1 MAEEQKTNDLPE
13 VENIDMQE
21 ELTKLEDEIN
31 TLKQVLASKETQASE
46 LRKKLGI
53 GFGQQI
59 QQKFATIADSDTYGQ
74 LAKKVSNTKL
84 EITNKA
90 RNSVKRELAYTRAVL
105 DEIKNNPR
113 VKKTSETFAEV
124 GDSIG
129 KAFSGF
135 GIATTSK
142 LAEMKSSP
150 SFQSFEQ
157 KTMGLFGRT
166 SQTATPA
173 ATSPV
178 AEPAKDEPL

>member
-1 MAEEQKTNDLPE
+1 MGTHPIFESDFDCLTELYNMAEEQKTNDLPE

-31 TLKQVLASKETQASE
+31 TLKQVLASKETQAAE

-59 QQKFATIADSDTYGQ
+59 QQKFATIADSDT
-74 LAKKVSNTKL
+74 
-84 EITNKA
+84 
-90 RNSVKRELAYTRAVL
+90 
-105 DEIKNNPR
+105 

-135 GIATTSK
+135 GVSASSK
-142 LAEMKSSP
+142 LAEMESSP

-166 SQTATPA
+166 SQTGTPA

>member
-59 QQKFATIADSDTYGQ
+59 QQKFATIADSDT
-74 LAKKVSNTKL
+74 
-84 EITNKA
+84 
-90 RNSVKRELAYTRAVL
+90 VKRELAYTRAVL

-135 GIATTSK
+135 GVSATSK

>member
-1 MAEEQKTNDLPE
+1 
-13 VENIDMQE
+13 MQE

-31 TLKQVLASKETQASE
+31 TLKQVLASKETQAAE

-74 LAKKVSNTKL
+74 IAKKVSNTKF
-84 EITNKA
+84 EVSKN
-90 RNSVKRELAYTRAVL
+90 VKRELAYTRAVL

-135 GIATTSK
+135 GVSASSK

-166 SQTATPA
+166 SQTGTPA

>member
-31 TLKQVLASKETQASE
+31 TLRQVLASKETQASE

-59 QQKFATIADSDTYGQ
+59 QQKFATIADSDT
-74 LAKKVSNTKL
+74 
-84 EITNKA
+84 
-90 RNSVKRELAYTRAVL
+90 VKRELAYTRAVL

-113 VKKTSETFAEV
+113 IIRTVKKTSETLTEV

-135 GIATTSK
+135 GVSATSK

>member
-13 VENIDMQE
+13 VENIDMTE

-31 TLKQVLASKETQASE
+31 TLRQVLASKETQASE

-59 QQKFATIADSDTYGQ
+59 SQKFATIADSDT
-74 LAKKVSNTKL
+74 
-84 EITNKA
+84 
-90 RNSVKRELAYTRAVL
+90 
-105 DEIKNNPR
+105 

-135 GIATTSK
+135 GVSATSK